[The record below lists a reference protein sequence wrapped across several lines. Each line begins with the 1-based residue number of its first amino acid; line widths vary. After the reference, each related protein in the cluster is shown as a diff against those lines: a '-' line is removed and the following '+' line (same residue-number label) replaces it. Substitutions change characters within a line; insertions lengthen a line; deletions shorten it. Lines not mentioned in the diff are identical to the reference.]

1 LIGSGLMVKSLVR
14 LLAVDPGFTADNLL
28 TFRLSLPE
36 APYPNNARTIAF
48 YDQLMHRM
56 EALPGVSGAARVGV
70 APLIGGNTIR
80 YAVDGQPAPRA
91 GEEPEANIRDVSA
104 NYFDVMGV
112 PLIKGRRFGERD
124 TESAPG
130 VLIINQTLAHRAFG
144 DGDPIGK
151 RLGFA
156 SLSEQTFEIVG
167 LVRDEKVTGLD
178 TRTTP
183 VIYYPYTQDPD
194 RTTSLMVRTTI
205 DPNAVLGS
213 IKDEV
218 RALDPTLPLY
228 GVQTMKELIANSPA
242 TFLRR
247 YPTTLIGIFAGVA
260 LMLAAIGIYGV
271 TSFSVSRRT
280 HELGVR
286 IALGAGRGDILG
298 LVVRQGMAPVGIG
311 LAVGLAGA
319 FGLTRLLS
327 SMLFEV
333 SPTDIFVFGSVT
345 AVLALIALIGCL
357 LPGRRATRVDPM
369 TALRYE

>member
-1 LIGSGLMVKSLVR
+1 MR
-14 LLAVDPGFTADNLL
+14 
-28 TFRLSLPE
+28 
-36 APYPNNARTIAF
+36 
-48 YDQLMHRM
+48 
-56 EALPGVSGAARVGV
+56 
-70 APLIGGNTIR
+70 
-80 YAVDGQPAPRA
+80 
-91 GEEPEANIRDVSA
+91 
-104 NYFDVMGV
+104 
-112 PLIKGRRFGERD
+112 
-124 TESAPG
+124 
-130 VLIINQTLAHRAFG
+130 
-144 DGDPIGK
+144 
-151 RLGFA
+151 
-156 SLSEQTFEIVG
+156 
-167 LVRDEKVTGLD
+167 
-178 TRTTP
+178 
-183 VIYYPYTQDPD
+183 
-194 RTTSLMVRTTI
+194 
-205 DPNAVLGS
+205 
-213 IKDEV
+213 
-218 RALDPTLPLY
+218 
-228 GVQTMKELIANSPA
+228 ELIANSPA